1 MKYAE
6 DLPNEEWRPIPEF
19 GDRLFISN
27 MGRVKSRL
35 GNIISTPA
43 NNCRY
48 MRISSCTP
56 GKEKTLNLLVHRLV
70 AREFVPNPEG
80 KPCVDHKNGNR
91 QDNRASNLE
100 WVTYKE
106 NNLRAFINK
115 QWNSP
120 GEMDIGALNEFM
132 GVSM

>member
-1 MKYAE
+1 MK
-6 DLPNEEWRPIPEF
+6 DLPDEEWRPIPEF

-27 MGRVKSRL
+27 MGRVKSRF
-35 GNIISTPA
+35 GNSISTPT
-43 NNCRY
+43 NNCGY
-48 MRISSCTP
+48 KRISSCTP
-56 GKEKTLNLLVHRLV
+56 GKRKTLNLLVHRLV

-120 GEMDIGALNEFM
+120 EGMDIDALNEFM
-132 GVSM
+132 GVS

>member
-1 MKYAE
+1 M
-6 DLPNEEWRPIPEF
+6 
-19 GDRLFISN
+19 
-27 MGRVKSRL
+27 
-35 GNIISTPA
+35 
-43 NNCRY
+43 
-48 MRISSCTP
+48 
-56 GKEKTLNLLVHRLV
+56 NLLVHRLV